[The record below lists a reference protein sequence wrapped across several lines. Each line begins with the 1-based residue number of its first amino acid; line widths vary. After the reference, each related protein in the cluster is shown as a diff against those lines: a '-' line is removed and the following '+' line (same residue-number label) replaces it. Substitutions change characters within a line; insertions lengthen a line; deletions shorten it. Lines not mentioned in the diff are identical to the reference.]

1 MYHNKTAQV
10 PLIKKAIFIK
20 SFLKFEDYADQ
31 GFPEIVFLGRSNVGK
46 STLINSLLQKKQLA
60 KTSNTPGRTQTINIF
75 TVNDYWTFIDLPGF
89 GYAKASKSTQH
100 KWRKLIEPYLR
111 KSNRI
116 AILCYLFDI
125 RRDPTPEDRDI
136 FKWLLSYNIP
146 LSLILT
152 KMDKVSKNDLI
163 KRNKAIAS
171 AFSIQP
177 DDCLGYSS
185 IKKKGSAELWS
196 VIQAVVEGADA

>member
-1 MYHNKTAQV
+1 MYHKKPTEL

-20 SFLKFEDYADQ
+20 SFLKFKDYVDQ

-46 STLINSLLQKKQLA
+46 SSLINSLLQKKQLA

-75 TVNDYWTFIDLPGF
+75 TVNDRWTFIDLPGF

-100 KWRKLIEPYLR
+100 KWHKLIEPYLS

-116 AILCYLFDI
+116 SLLCYLFDI
-125 RRDPTPEDRDI
+125 RRDPTQEDRDI
-136 FKWLLSYNIP
+136 FNWLLSYNLP
-146 LSLILT
+146 LTLILT
-152 KMDKVSKNDLI
+152 KMDKVSKNELI

-171 AFSIQP
+171 AFSIHP

-185 IKKKGSAELWS
+185 LKKKGIAELWT
-196 VIQAVVEGADA
+196 VIQEVVE